1 MRLFAPAHG
10 RVAGRQSPRGG
21 LPAMMALLVGVR
33 PARASDWRRFPAR
46 KRRANDLFLMR
57 RVVPLGY
64 FHGDKG
70 CRAAEGRE
78 RTPLK

>member
-1 MRLFAPAHG
+1 M
-10 RVAGRQSPRGG
+10 
-21 LPAMMALLVGVR
+21 LVGGGSAGLGKR
-33 PARASDWRRFPAR
+33 LAPFPAR